1 MTLRIN
7 IPSIIGISVIGAIVI
22 FASLPDI
29 PRKPTIEQ
37 VRICE
42 TEFWEFYQKFPFED
56 KDFSKRREIM
66 ATLAL
71 LSSPDITLTKYFEAF
86 PNRKDFPCYRFE

>member
-29 PRKPTIEQ
+29 PRKPTLDQ
-37 VRICE
+37 ARICE
-42 TEFWEFYQKFPFED
+42 TEFWEFYQKFPSED
-56 KDFSKRREIM
+56 KDHSKRSEIM
-66 ATLAL
+66 ATLRL
-71 LSSPDITLTKYFEAF
+71 LRSPDITLTKFFEVF
-86 PNRKDFPCYRFE
+86 PDRKDSPCYRFE